1 MVSVYVK
8 EVRAAILPEPLLQMI
23 LDSKWENAHKQAS
36 KVRQQPNYE
45 KTRAAVAFSGLD
57 KKM

>member
-23 LDSKWENAHKQAS
+23 LDSKKENAHKQAS

-45 KTRAAVAFSGLD
+45 ITRAAMSFSGLD